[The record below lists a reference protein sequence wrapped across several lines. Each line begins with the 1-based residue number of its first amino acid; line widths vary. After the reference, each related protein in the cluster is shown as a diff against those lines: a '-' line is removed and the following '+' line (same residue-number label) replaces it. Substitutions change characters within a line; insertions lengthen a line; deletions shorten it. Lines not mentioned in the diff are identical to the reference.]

1 MEPIKQPKSPVSL
14 WEETFLGKY
23 VMETYG
29 KSGIPVLANRPKASV
44 SASNQSNRDTRKRR
58 PYRGEEIRFRED
70 YDELK
75 KRSPF
80 TYLLYYTR
88 AGWHEL
94 EYKKKLKVDQDDDA
108 AVCDLE
114 GLFGSEG

>member
-1 MEPIKQPKSPVSL
+1 MDTV
-14 WEETFLGKY
+14 
-23 VMETYG
+23 G
-29 KSGIPVLANRPKASV
+29 KSGIPVLANHPKASV
-44 SASNQSNRDTRKRR
+44 SASNRSNRDTRKKR
-58 PYRGEEIRFRED
+58 PYRGEEIRFRQD
-70 YDELK
+70 YDVFR

-80 TYLLYYTR
+80 TYLLYFTQ

-94 EYKKKLKVDQDDDA
+94 EYQNKLKVDQDDDA